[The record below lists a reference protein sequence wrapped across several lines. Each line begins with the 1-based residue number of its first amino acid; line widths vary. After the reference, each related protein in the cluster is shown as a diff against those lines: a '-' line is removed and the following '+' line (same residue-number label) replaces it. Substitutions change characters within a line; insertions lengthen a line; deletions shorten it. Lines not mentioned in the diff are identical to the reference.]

1 MSLGVKSLWRAQSR
15 ISLAQP
21 LSLLPREFRN
31 LPAASTIQAR
41 CRLSSLAVRASS
53 PGELDSKTTV
63 ESPQDEDEVRS
74 RPALSALV
82 GPGPTSSSTVQGRR
96 SLRRKIKTQVPSARA
111 KSMIKPAIQ
120 YPSRR
125 ASRRSLRKH
134 VVSTRRQARHEFAR
148 DLLDKS
154 PNDWRSTLDF
164 MIRHTP
170 KFGEMVDFKVGIS
183 KGAAAQARATLS
195 GLDTNLW
202 QIQQRH
208 HCKIHVESG
217 FHEDEPLILSLS
229 GSTVSVRESLLEIV
243 QTVGK
248 VAAVRVLDPA
258 LQISPAELWR
268 GRVQGQ
274 LPIQLLGDG
283 EPAAGMETVTLY
295 GPTTDFA
302 KMAERP
308 KHKPYKLKTRAD
320 EIIRPHVWTKTS
332 FEEYVAKLVFARL
345 PTHLHRSLYPV
356 GLSHQAT
363 VVQLLTSLFS
373 SEDSRTAMSVTAL
386 KMALQY
392 IHSCGPVFRP
402 AARTIS
408 NQAELQQL
416 PLDAE
421 VFHTFL
427 KSAARS
433 GDIQGFNSVLKA
445 MRRKGHYM
453 RVETWTS
460 FLFMIQDPKIKF
472 HIMRKMRSRGL
483 HRLRPIL
490 EELGRH
496 RVILDLE
503 RSKDT
508 EVDIERLL
516 LAQNKQYGPSWLNTI
531 TLNNMIDVLGSRGDL
546 RACHEL
552 LDSLDR
558 DRVRLDH
565 YTLNTMMT
573 HTRSIPQKI
582 KLLSRWPE
590 LDPDDV
596 TYHIL
601 FQAAWKQRLPNMLR
615 VIWRYSVFANLS
627 SSKMRYTLTI
637 LMRPEPE
644 LSKSRAL
651 FLKQFEDVIMG
662 RSELDAG
669 RLSFPNGGKAFGA
682 VQLMNK
688 YREDAGNRQPLVPL
702 ETKLQEAYEMDMR
715 IHKLISEGT
724 EMTSSVKDGLTVDI
738 PMGTSIIRRYVIAPR
753 ATSKDVQFNIRRYGT

>member
-15 ISLAQP
+15 VSLAQG
-21 LSLLPREFRN
+21 LSLVPRELRN
-31 LPAASTIQAR
+31 LPAVSTLQAR
-41 CRLSSLAVRASS
+41 CRLSSSVVRASP
-53 PGELDSKTTV
+53 PGELDPKTTI
-63 ESPQDEDEVRS
+63 ESPQDDLHS
-74 RPALSALV
+74 RPLLSALV
-82 GPGPTSSSTVQGRR
+82 GTSRTSSSTARGRR
-96 SLRRKIKTQVPSARA
+96 SLRRRIKTQVPSSHA
-111 KSMIKPAIQ
+111 KSMIKPVIQ

-134 VVSTRRQARHEFAR
+134 VASTIRQALHEFAR
-148 DLLDKS
+148 EALEKS

-229 GSTVSVRESLLEIV
+229 GSTVSVRGSLLELV

-268 GRVQGQ
+268 DHAQGQ
-274 LPIQLLGDG
+274 LPIQLLRDG
-283 EPAAGMETVTLY
+283 ESAAGIETVTVY
-295 GPTTDFA
+295 GHTTDFA

-308 KHKPYKLKTRAD
+308 KHKPYKLTMRAD
-320 EIIRPHVWTKTS
+320 EISRPTIWTRSS

-345 PTHLHRSLYPV
+345 PTHLHRSLYPI

-363 VVQLLTSLFS
+363 VVHLLTSLFN
-373 SEDSRTAMSVTAL
+373 SEDSKAAMSVTAL

-392 IHSCGPVFRP
+392 IHSRGPVFRP

-433 GDIQGFNSVLKA
+433 GDIQGFNSVLRA
-445 MRRKGHYM
+445 MHRKGHYV
-453 RVETWTS
+453 RAETWTS
-460 FLFMIQDPKIKF
+460 FLLMIQDPKIKF
-472 HIMRKMRSRGL
+472 HIMRRMRSRGL

-496 RVILDLE
+496 KAILDLE
-503 RSKDT
+503 RGKDT
-508 EVDIERLL
+508 EIDIQRLL
-516 LAQNKQYGPSWLNTI
+516 LAQEKQYGSSWLDTI
-531 TLNNMIDVLGSRGDL
+531 TLNKMIDVLGSRGDL
-546 RACHEL
+546 GACHEL
-552 LDSLDR
+552 LDVVDR
-558 DRVRLDH
+558 DRVRVDH

-573 HTRSIPQKI
+573 HTMSIPQKI

-590 LDPDDV
+590 LGQDVV
-596 TYHIL
+596 TYQTL
-601 FQAAWKQRLPNMLR
+601 FQAARKQRLPNVLR

-627 SSKMRYTLTI
+627 SSKMRYTLTM
-637 LMRPEPE
+637 LMRPELE
-644 LSKSRAL
+644 LSKSRA
-651 FLKQFEDVIMG
+651 FLKEYEDVILG
-662 RSELDAG
+662 RSELAAS
-669 RLSFPNGGKAFGA
+669 RLSLPSGAKSIGA

-688 YREDAGNRQPLVPL
+688 YKEDAGNRRPLVEL
-702 ETKLQEAYEMDMR
+702 ETKLQEAYDMDMR
-715 IHKLISEGT
+715 IHKLVGEGT
-724 EMTSSVKDGLTVDI
+724 EMTSSVKDSLTVDI
-738 PMGTSIIRRYVIAPR
+738 PLGTSM
-753 ATSKDVQFNIRRYGT
+753 IRRYGTTPRPTNKDALFKIQRYKT